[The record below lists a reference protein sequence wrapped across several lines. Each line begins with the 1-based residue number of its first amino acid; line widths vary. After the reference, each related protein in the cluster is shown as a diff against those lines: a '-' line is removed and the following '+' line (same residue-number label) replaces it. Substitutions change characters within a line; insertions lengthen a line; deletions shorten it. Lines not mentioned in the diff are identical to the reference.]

1 MSMKN
6 ESGVRPVRY
15 GLVVR
20 PETVEK
26 KKGSIHLPDEVVEK
40 HKWRQSQAVVVAI
53 GDLAFTMGTP
63 GDAGYFEDRDAPKV
77 GDTVFFREYN
87 GQQVAEKDGERYLI
101 LQDSEILGVKLN
113 D

>member
-1 MSMKN
+1 MN
-6 ESGVRPVRY
+6 GRPPVRY

-26 KKGSIHLPDEVVEK
+26 KKGSIFLPDEVVDK
-40 HKWRQSQAVVVAI
+40 HQWRQSQAVLVAM

-63 GDAGYFEDRDAPKV
+63 GNAGYFEDRDAPKV

-87 GQQVAEKDGERYLI
+87 GQQVAEKDGVRYLI